1 MPKTNR
7 ETFGLD
13 WIKEGFAP
21 ELLRNHMLYLEKLV
35 DRINHLV
42 RKSLSEIFEEEKET
56 IPTNPHERN
65 LYVEVIQHVT
75 FCQQRSVCIHS
86 AKIECIWC
94 PKTDITVCLLNIVY
108 WIYSN

>member
-35 DRINHLV
+35 DRINYLV
-42 RKSLSEIFEEEKET
+42 RKSLSEMFEEEKET

-75 FCQQRSVCIHS
+75 FCQQRSVCIHNFCLS
-86 AKIECIWC
+86 AKIYI
-94 PKTDITVCLLNIVY
+94 IMCLLMKYVY